1 MGQGPLHGFVDLT
14 QVVGRDV
21 GRHTDR
27 DTRGTVDE
35 QVGEPGGQDDRLGLL
50 VVVVRLEVDGVLVDV
65 ADHLHGQRS
74 HLALGVSHGGRAV
87 IALGTEVALTLDQLV
102 AHGPR
107 LGQTHQG
114 VVDGRVAVRMI
125 LAHDVAD
132 DTGTLVPAA
141 VGTIAA
147 VVHRVDDATVHRL
160 EAIAH
165 VGQCSPDDDAHRVVE
180 VGILDLVANLYR
192 LDPDVAAGHQ
202 SLTVGLVLL
211 VGLLIVSHG
220 VSFE

>member
-141 VGTIAA
+141 VGTVAA

-165 VGQCSPDDDAHRVVE
+165 VGQCSPDDDA
-180 VGILDLVANLYR
+180 
-192 LDPDVAAGHQ
+192 
-202 SLTVGLVLL
+202 
-211 VGLLIVSHG
+211 
-220 VSFE
+220 